1 MRTSDTLWVYE
12 WTENGVWFRKTHKT
26 AERRRKQE
34 IKTCWIITP
43 NFFPVFP
50 PHASVTS
57 SAYSAVFH
65 NNTDSS
71 CFDLGQA
78 LKSRATRSWSTVLIF
93 HHGFCDAKCA
103 ATDDKWDSFTFCKLC
118 PPPRLPPT
126 TRFVITVHGSAIKQN
141 VIPSRHPL
149 CWITVL
155 ISRAP
160 RWSCFALFSLNYSM
174 WIVVFLGGVFPSY
187 TQTHTAA
194 VLWPLILWDE
204 AGGGVTNSCTAI

>member
-50 PHASVTS
+50 PHACVTS

-103 ATDDKWDSFTFCKLC
+103 ATDDKCDSFTFCKLC

-126 TRFVITVHGSAIKQN
+126 TRFVITVHGSAIKRN

-160 RWSCFALFSLNYSM
+160 RWSCFALFSLNYS
-174 WIVVFLGGVFPSY
+174 VNRGFFGGGF
-187 TQTHTAA
+187 
-194 VLWPLILWDE
+194 PLIHANTHCCCSVAVNIMRWSRGWGD
-204 AGGGVTNSCTAI
+204 